1 MKYLYRQAGILLIL
15 VLCLT
20 LVAGCSQEQPQARR
34 SAVLM
39 DTVITLQARGENAEA
54 AVDAGM
60 KRLEELDRMLGVESN
75 DGVAKQLHDA
85 AGKDYVRL
93 TPEAFH
99 ILEVSQ
105 KYSELTRGAWDIT
118 IGEAVSLWAIGTEYA
133 RVPTASELEKARA
146 LSGWKYLKLRP
157 EDQSAMLE
165 KEGMSIH
172 LGGIGKGY
180 ALDEVRRIFKQ
191 YGIKNAL
198 IDMGASSICTL
209 GKNSMGEDWNIAI
222 RHPRKESGFLAK
234 VRLSDDMF
242 STSGDYERF
251 FEKDGKR
258 YHHILDPKT
267 LNPADSGIMSVTVV
281 VGDSVEDAG
290 MLGDLLST
298 AVFVMGPEAGRDF
311 IEKMPDDISC
321 EITTADMQIMSV
333 HGMSKKLKDVSEDF
347 VIVK

>member
-1 MKYLYRQAGILLIL
+1 MEYLYIQARVVLMLI
-15 VLCLT
+15 LCLT
-20 LVAGCSQEQPQARR
+20 LTAGCSQELPQARR

-39 DTVITLQARGENAEA
+39 DTVITLEARGEKAEA

-60 KRLEELDRMLGVESN
+60 KRLEELDRMLGVESQE
-75 DGVAKQLHDA
+75 GVAKKLHDA
-85 AGKDYVRL
+85 AGKEYVKL
-93 TPEAFH
+93 PPEAYH

-105 KYSELTRGAWDIT
+105 KYSELTHGAWDIT

-133 RVPTASELEKARA
+133 RVPSDVELEKARE

-165 KEGMSIH
+165 REGMSIH

-191 YGIKNAL
+191 YGIKDAL
-198 IDMGASSICTL
+198 INMGASSICAM
-209 GKNSMGEDWNIAI
+209 GKNSMGEDWNIGI
-222 RHPRKESGFLAK
+222 RHPRNEGELLAK
-234 VRLSDDMF
+234 ACLSDDML

-258 YHHILDPKT
+258 YNHILDPKT
-267 LNPADSGIMSVTVV
+267 LNPAESGVMSVTVV
-281 VGDSVEDAG
+281 VEDDVEDAG

-298 AVFVMGPEAGRDF
+298 AVFVMGPEEGKAFLENQPAG
-311 IEKMPDDISC
+311 ILG
-321 EITTADMQIMSV
+321 EITTADRRILTAHDMDKRMQAIS
-333 HGMSKKLKDVSEDF
+333 GDF
-347 VIVK
+347 SIVK